1 VRTLLKLGSEPKF
14 IVFFLLND
22 EEESVKVEEVEE
34 VDFETIKRHLKKGES
49 VFITPKHPGQNER
62 ATKSDEREIVYFTHV

>member
-1 VRTLLKLGSEPKF
+1 VRTLLKLGSKPKF

-34 VDFETIKRHLKKGES
+34 VNFETIKRHLKKGES
-49 VFITPKHPGQNER
+49 VFITPKHPEQNKR
-62 ATKSDEREIVYFTHV
+62 ATKSHKQEIVYSTHI